1 LRQKVLRAL
10 AEGLVT
16 QEEAERMLGE
26 TVKGK
31 EPITLRQRRAFMKL
45 PLEKRRRILTEQ
57 AEKMA
62 AYYKQDL
69 EWKELQGGDIIEY

>member
-1 LRQKVLRAL
+1 
-10 AEGLVT
+10 
-16 QEEAERMLGE
+16 
-26 TVKGK
+26 
-31 EPITLRQRRAFMKL
+31 MKL

-69 EWKELQGGDIIEY
+69 EWKELQGGDIVEY